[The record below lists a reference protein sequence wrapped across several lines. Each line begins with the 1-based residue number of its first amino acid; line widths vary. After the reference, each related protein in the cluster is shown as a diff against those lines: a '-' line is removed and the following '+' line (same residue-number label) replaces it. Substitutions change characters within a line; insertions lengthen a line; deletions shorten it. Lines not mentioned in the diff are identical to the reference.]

1 LKRDWTTSAHA
12 QLKEKESTSHPLH
25 KMHLEDKFYPFL
37 NLTLKETTPDLN
49 KFYPVLNLTL
59 EEAAPDKNKFYPVL
73 NLTLEET
80 TPDLRRKTDAHMCQS
95 ARLRHTGGGQ

>member
-59 EEAAPDKNKFYPVL
+59 EE
-73 NLTLEET
+73 T
-80 TPDLRRKTDAHMCQS
+80 TPDLRRKTAAHMCRS
-95 ARLRHTGGGQ
+95 ARQRHTGGGQ